1 MPKSW
6 KRKEKK
12 VPSHPAA
19 EEQVPASALRAMEP
33 SQFVRLAIPIKNWDA
48 SFMQTTPMM
57 SVKDINGERVVV
69 GLSHDI
75 DNMVRAGMERRF
87 AHMLMVA
94 TESVSEL
101 SHSCAP
107 SGPGSDSA

>member
-12 VPSHPAA
+12 VPIHPAA

-75 DNMVRAGMERRF
+75 DNMVRAGLEQ
-87 AHMLMVA
+87 LMVA